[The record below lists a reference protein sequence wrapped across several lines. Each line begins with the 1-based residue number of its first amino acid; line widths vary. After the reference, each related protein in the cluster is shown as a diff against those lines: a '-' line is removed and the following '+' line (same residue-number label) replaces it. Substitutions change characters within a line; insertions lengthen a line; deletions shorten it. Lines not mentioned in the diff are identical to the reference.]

1 MARRIFISHQ
11 HDDQM
16 KAKGFN
22 LLRWNKYVDV
32 DFVGRHLLDPVKS
45 NDPSYISRKIR
56 EQLKGTS
63 VTVVLIGD
71 KTRDSDWVEKEVR
84 WSLEKDPPN
93 GVVGIRLKD
102 GVKIPENLRD
112 CGAEIMDWEPNEFEA
127 AIEPVF
133 PILGVFR
140 LKGQS
145 KRDDGMIVRSCKATQ
160 SPVYPIRDAILA
172 VNHASCPSLS
182 SSGPPPMG

>member
-45 NDPSYISRKIR
+45 SDPSYISRKIR

-71 KTRDSDWVEKEVR
+71 KTWDSDWVEKEVN
-84 WSLEKDPPN
+84 WSLEKAPPN

-102 GVKIPENLRD
+102 GVKIPESLRD
-112 CGAEIMDWEPNEFEA
+112 CGAEIMDWEPNEVEA
-127 AIEPVF
+127 AIERAAAASGRAVVAAAGP
-133 PILGVFR
+133 G
-140 LKGQS
+140 GGS
-145 KRDDGMIVRSCKATQ
+145 SCA
-160 SPVYPIRDAILA
+160 R
-172 VNHASCPSLS
+172 
-182 SSGPPPMG
+182 

>member
-22 LLRWNKYVDV
+22 LLQWNKYVDV

-45 NDPSYISRKIR
+45 SDPSYISRKIR

-71 KTRDSDWVEKEVR
+71 KTWDSDWVEKEVR
-84 WSLEKDPPN
+84 WSLEKNSPN
-93 GVVGIRLKD
+93 GVVGIRLND
-102 GVKIPENLRD
+102 GVKIPESLRA
-112 CGAEIMDWEPNEFEA
+112 CGAEIIDWEPNEFEA
-127 AIEPVF
+127 AFDRAATASGRAVVAATGP
-133 PILGVFR
+133 G
-140 LKGQS
+140 GGS
-145 KRDDGMIVRSCKATQ
+145 SCA
-160 SPVYPIRDAILA
+160 R
-172 VNHASCPSLS
+172 
-182 SSGPPPMG
+182 